1 MMERKTLLALIFLS
15 LAGTGAVRAQS
26 QAQSADPATDA
37 RLTVEL
43 NAAQQQEQGCK
54 LSFVVTNAHPGDISK
69 AVFETVIFDSA
80 GQVSRLTLFDF
91 GALPSGRPRVRQF
104 VIPGTSCEAIGQ
116 VLFNG
121 ADTCD
126 GAEIPAQAC
135 TTGLTLS
142 TRTEIEVTG

>member
-54 LSFVVTNAHPGDISK
+54 LSFVVTNAHPGDIAK

-104 VIPGTSCEAIGQ
+104 VIPGTACEGIGQ

-126 GAEIPAQAC
+126 GGGEGAC
-135 TTGLTLS
+135 TTNLTLA
-142 TRTEIEVTG
+142 TRTDIEVTG